1 MKRRQFVAAGLALSA
16 LPAWAAPERFARGLL
31 WRVSAPGTP
40 PSHVFGTLHAADAR
54 LAELPAAVRKALLRR
69 RWQCHKCRGG
79 QQEPAPPHA
88 AGLVIA
94 SGRTQRS

>member
-1 MKRRQFVAAGLALSA
+1 MSVVLLISGRGSNMQAILDAGIPVAAVLSN
-16 LPAWAAPERFARGLL
+16 R
-31 WRVSAPGTP
+31 
-40 PSHVFGTLHAADAR
+40 ADAAGIA
-54 LAELPAAVRKALLRR
+54 LAA
-69 RWQCHKCRGG
+69 CRGG